1 MLDGQFLLKTQARHT
16 TDLNLQANMIH
27 VAHADSGYVYTLTRT
42 ASLTWSPRQL
52 TMPSH
57 TGDLKQKH
65 TNFKTITR
73 TGILTNL
80 LETSGECSSRV
91 AMYEL
96 DRVALERVSVGNRAS
111 DGLLKLFVSR

>member
-1 MLDGQFLLKTQARHT
+1 M
-16 TDLNLQANMIH
+16 
-27 VAHADSGYVYTLTRT
+27 
-42 ASLTWSPRQL
+42 
-52 TMPSH
+52 
-57 TGDLKQKH
+57 
-65 TNFKTITR
+65 NFKTTTK

-80 LETSGECSSRV
+80 LETRGECSPRV